1 MTKCTESVQWGWI
14 IPTVRFLYTLSHID
28 VCSLYTLSTMDR
40 SFKFWSHIKARVIGF
55 FALYNN
61 VDFNGTWFL
70 VLESLKRASLP
81 QPLPGG
87 TNLLER
93 TLWRKQVLEYSIHTS
108 TCLSPD
114 AISYTPPRGVYFSY
128 PQRRYRRWY
137 VIFSMSVFHK
147 CASLYVWKGTCQ
159 RGDLRRLR
167 RACAIAQ
174 ARISFRRSHTHSK
187 WN

>member
-1 MTKCTESVQWGWI
+1 MIFLCT
-14 IPTVRFLYTLSHID
+14 L
-28 VCSLYTLSTMDR
+28 CR
-40 SFKFWSHIKARVIGF
+40 SFKFWSHIKARMIGF
-55 FALYNN
+55 FTLYNN
-61 VDFNGTWFL
+61 VDFNGTRFM

-81 QPLPGG
+81 LLLPGG

-114 AISYTPPRGVYFSY
+114 AISYTTPRGVYFSY

-147 CASLYVWKGTCQ
+147 CSSSWEWKGTCQ

-167 RACAIAQ
+167 RACTIAQ
-174 ARISFRRSHTHSK
+174 ARISLRRSHTQNGTRESYNQTSIPK
-187 WN
+187 ILSCCCVY